1 MKRLNILHLA
11 LYTCTCS
18 NKVTILTYCTM
29 CTHLE
34 CDGQASFESV
44 GLSKVDGETG
54 MEGGMDVHHLGS
66 HVTQGEVT
74 DHVIRLKRGV

>member
-1 MKRLNILHLA
+1 
-11 LYTCTCS
+11 
-18 NKVTILTYCTM
+18 M

-54 MEGGMDVHHLGS
+54 MEGSVDVHHLGS